1 MRDKMMKGMNDIEN
15 VGIMQGF
22 MDALGSDDMEDD
34 DEYDDEDMVE
44 RRPDSP
50 EILMNNLRGDMR
62 SIDARRDE
70 LADLVGYAAAT
81 ETPESVL
88 AMLQPVLAQQGGGGL
103 GGLPQSAPMAQGPQ
117 APMPPG
123 PPPGM
128 PPGAP
133 PMGGG
138 LGAMPPEGAMGL
150 PPGPPPGPPGPPPLQ
165 MAKGGLV
172 QHFQAGSDEEGVTPL
187 DERDERMP
195 SEAAARILDPE
206 TKAALRAQFLQLMQ
220 PRPAAEIPTLEAA
233 MQRRLPQ
240 YEQLLGANREAL
252 QGQVLLD
259 LAQRAFGYAANVDE
273 QGRPL
278 QGSQASRM
286 LAAFRG
292 VPGTIAAAGSEI
304 AKADRAVRL
313 GALQAA
319 EKDISALQAQQ
330 ARAQQARES
339 AILGAARSGMLME
352 GREDRLNQEAQLRER
367 LQSARLNAQQ
377 LNTQYRETVRERIAA
392 DERAS
397 RERTE
402 EARLEA
408 AKLRNQENNLYRQ
421 LSNVNTNAT
430 RREIALLGFAS
441 QASIAEA
448 RDAAAFQRTQLQT
461 SSRELIAAEQ
471 RVSKENSE
479 EARRELARV
488 IEENRNLTR
497 RYVADTQR
505 ATQLEVT
512 DRRNL
517 TAEKLQSVKDEAAA
531 ARQAAEL
538 ASRERVA
545 AEARAAK
552 ERTAE
557 ALQAA
562 QDARQREQ
570 LASLD
575 ARAAASR
582 ENSFNIAMLRA
593 GSAEAI
599 AAGRRAPV
607 AAEFRGNWFMPIVT
621 DPTLARAFAT
631 GNTSE
636 DNEAKIN
643 AAIVEYTKPVVTTTR
658 DPETGALTSTTQ
670 SRPLP
675 QVWVNA
681 FRARNMPI
689 PSFQRESTATPPP
702 SVGAGV
708 PGGAAIPMPATAPIP
723 PLPGTQP
730 QAVQPAPAAVTPPP
744 AAPAT
749 EAPVPSPISAAAP
762 LPTRQSLWDV
772 ADRMTGPLAAA
783 RAAVSQVP
791 GFGFVGAEDAGIR
804 RNAMLET
811 ESLIEASLKNSRA
824 PVDEQRRLRALVN
837 VSPTISDVNKYRSD
851 LLGIANTLYSE
862 YAAAASLMGNPDTTP
877 AMRNEARAKVQAT
890 SKLLERIA
898 PPIYDDVTLARVKD
912 QLAPGTNFLYLN
924 PQTNRLQAARVP
936 RSR

>member
-1 MRDKMMKGMNDIEN
+1 MNPKAMDVEN
-15 VGIMQGF
+15 IGIMQGF
-22 MDALGSDDMEDD
+22 MDRMM
-34 DEYDDEDMVE
+34 DDEDEGDDEDEAMPE

-70 LADLVGYAAAT
+70 LADLVGYAAAAD
-81 ETPESVL
+81 TPEPVL
-88 AMLQPVLAQQGGGGL
+88 AMLQPVLAQQGGL

-117 APMPPG
+117 PPMGPPPG
-123 PPPGM
+123 GPPGMPPGM

-138 LGAMPPEGAMGL
+138 LGAMPPEGAMGV
-150 PPGPPPGPPGPPPLQ
+150 PPGPPPGPPGASPLQ
-165 MAKGGLV
+165 MAQGGLV
-172 QHFQAGSDEEGVTPL
+172 QRFQAGSDEEGVTL
-187 DERDERMP
+187 VDERDERMP

-206 TKAALRAQFLQLMQ
+206 TKSALRKQFLELMQ

-240 YEQLLGANREAL
+240 YEQLLGGNREAL

-278 QGSQASRM
+278 QGNQASRM

-292 VPGTIAAAGSEI
+292 VPGTLAAAGAEMS
-304 AKADRAVRL
+304 KADRAVRL

-330 ARAQQARES
+330 ARADRARQS
-339 AILGAARSGMLME
+339 AILGAARSGMLIE
-352 GREDRLNQEAQLRER
+352 GREDCLAQEAALREKLQAARLDAQR
-367 LQSARLNAQQ
+367 LQ
-377 LNTQYRETVRERIAA
+377 TEYRDTVRERIAA
-392 DERAS
+392 EARAS
-397 RERTE
+397 RKRSEDT
-402 EARLEA
+402 RLEA
-408 AKLRNQENNLYRQ
+408 ARLRNQEDNLYRQ
-421 LSNVNTNAT
+421 LANVNTNAT
-430 RREIALLGFAS
+430 RREIALQGFAS

-448 RDAAAFQRTQLQT
+448 RDSAAFERTQLQT
-461 SSRELIAAEQ
+461 ASRERVAAEQ
-471 RVSKENSE
+471 MLSRENTE
-479 EARRELARV
+479 MNREALRRATEA
-488 IEENRNLTR
+488 ERNLTR

-517 TAEKLQSVKDEAAA
+517 TAEKRQEVKDQSAA

-545 AEARAAK
+545 ADARAAR
-552 ERTAE
+552 EQTAE
-557 ALQAA
+557 AIQAA
-562 QDARQREQ
+562 QDARQQEM

-575 ARAAASR
+575 ARSAASR
-582 ENSFNIAMLRA
+582 ENAFNIALLRT

-599 AAGRRAPV
+599 AAGRRPPV
-607 AAEFRGNWFMPIVT
+607 AAEFRGNWFMPLVT
-621 DPTLARAFAT
+621 DPGLARAFAS

-636 DNEAKIN
+636 ENEARIS
-643 AAIVEYTKPVVTTTR
+643 AAIVEYTKPMVTTTR
-658 DPETGALTSTTQ
+658 DETGVLVSTTQ

-675 QVWVNA
+675 QYWLDA

-689 PSFQRESTATPPP
+689 PSFQRESATTPPP
-702 SVGAGV
+702 GVGGVVQSV
-708 PGGAAIPMPATAPIP
+708 AAIPLPALAPSP
-723 PLPGTQP
+723 PVPVG
-730 QAVQPAPAAVTPPP
+730 AAPVAQSAPVAAVTPPP
-744 AAPAT
+744 AASAT
-749 EAPVPSPISAAAP
+749 EAPVQSPISATAP

-772 ADRMTGPLAAA
+772 ADRMTGLVPAA
-783 RAAVSQVP
+783 RAAISQVP
-791 GFGFVGAEDAGIR
+791 GFGFVGAEDAGTR

-837 VSPTISDVNKYRSD
+837 VGPTISDVSKYRSD
-851 LLGIANTLYSE
+851 LLGIANTLYAEYVSASRLLNSSGTTSE
-862 YAAAASLMGNPDTTP
+862 
-877 AMRNEARAKVQAT
+877 MRNDARAKVQAT
-890 SKLLERIA
+890 AKLLERIA
-898 PPIYDDVTLARVKD
+898 PPIYDDATLAQVQG
-912 QLAPGTNFLYLN
+912 QLAPGMHFLYLN
-924 PQTNRLQAARVP
+924 PNTNRLEALRVP
-936 RSR
+936 QPR

>member
-1 MRDKMMKGMNDIEN
+1 
-15 VGIMQGF
+15 
-22 MDALGSDDMEDD
+22 
-34 DEYDDEDMVE
+34 
-44 RRPDSP
+44 
-50 EILMNNLRGDMR
+50 
-62 SIDARRDE
+62 
-70 LADLVGYAAAT
+70 
-81 ETPESVL
+81 
-88 AMLQPVLAQQGGGGL
+88 
-103 GGLPQSAPMAQGPQ
+103 
-117 APMPPG
+117 MPPVG
-123 PPPGM
+123 
-128 PPGAP
+128 
-133 PMGGG
+133 
-138 LGAMPPEGAMGL
+138 
-150 PPGPPPGPPGPPPLQ
+150 

-172 QHFQAGSDEEGVTPL
+172 QHFQEGSDEEGVTPL

-195 SEAAARILDPE
+195 SEAASRILDPE
-206 TKAALRAQFLQLMQ
+206 TKAALRQQFLQLMQ

-233 MQRRLPQ
+233 MARRMPQ
-240 YEQLLGANREAL
+240 YEQMLGGNREAL

-278 QGSQASRM
+278 RGSQASRL

-292 VPGTIAAAGSEI
+292 VPGTLAAAGAEA

-330 ARAQQARES
+330 ARADQARQS
-339 AILGAARSGMLME
+339 AILGAARSGMLIE
-352 GREDRLNQEAQLRER
+352 GREDRLAKEAELRER
-367 LQSARLNAQQ
+367 LQGAQLDAQQ
-377 LNTQYRETVRERIAA
+377 LNTQYRETVRERIKAE
-392 DERAS
+392 DRAS
-397 RERTE
+397 RERSE

-441 QASIAEA
+441 QATIAEA

-471 RVSKENSE
+471 RVSQEKSE

-488 IEENRNLTR
+488 IEENRDLTR

-512 DRRNL
+512 DRRSL

-557 ALQAA
+557 AIQAA
-562 QDARQREQ
+562 QDARQKEQ

-582 ENSFNIAMLRA
+582 ENAFNIAMLRT

-599 AAGRRAPV
+599 AGGRRAPV

-621 DPTLARAFAT
+621 DPTLARAFAA

-636 DNEAKIN
+636 DNEARIS

-670 SRPLP
+670 YRPLP
-675 QVWVNA
+675 QAWVNA

-689 PSFQRESTATPPP
+689 PSFQRESTAMPPP
-702 SVGAGV
+702 SVGEGM
-708 PGGAAIPMPATAPIP
+708 PGGAAIPLPATAAVP
-723 PLPGTQP
+723 PLPTMAPEGAT
-730 QAVQPAPAAVTPPP
+730 APAPAVATPT
-744 AAPAT
+744 APA
-749 EAPVPSPISAAAP
+749 EAPLPSPISVAP
-762 LPTRQSLWDV
+762 PAPTRQSLFDV
-772 ADRMTGPLAAA
+772 APSMTGPINAA
-783 RAAVSQVP
+783 RAAVSQIP
-791 GFGFVGAEDAGIR
+791 GFGFVGAEDAAVR
-804 RNAMLET
+804 RTAMLET
-811 ESLIEASLKNSRA
+811 EALIEASLKNSRA
-824 PVDEQRRLRALVN
+824 PIDEQRRLRALLN
-837 VSPTISDVNKYRSD
+837 VGPTISDVNKYRSD
-851 LLGIANTLYSE
+851 LVGIANTLYSE
-862 YAAAASLMGNPDTTP
+862 YVSAATTMRNPDATP
-877 AMRNEARAKVQAT
+877 AMRNDARLKANAT
-890 SKLLERIA
+890 SKLLERVA
-898 PPIYDDVTLARVKD
+898 PPIYDDATLAAVKD
-912 QLAPGTNFLYLN
+912 QLAPGTAFLYLN
-924 PQTNRLQAARVP
+924 PKGKLEALRVP
-936 RSR
+936 RGR

>member
-1 MRDKMMKGMNDIEN
+1 MKGMPDTEN

-22 MDALGSDDMEDD
+22 MDRMM
-34 DEYDDEDMVE
+34 DDEDEGDDEDEAMPE

-70 LADLVGYAAAT
+70 LADLVGYSAAAD
-81 ETPESVL
+81 TPEPVL
-88 AMLQPVLAQQGGGGL
+88 AMLQPVLAQQGGL
-103 GGLPQSAPMAQGPQ
+103 GGLPQSTPMAQGPQ
-117 APMPPG
+117 PPMAPPQG
-123 PPPGM
+123 GPPGM

-150 PPGPPPGPPGPPPLQ
+150 PPGPPPGPPGQPPLQ
-165 MAKGGLV
+165 MARGGLV
-172 QHFQAGSDEEGVTPL
+172 QHFQEGSDEEGVTPL

-195 SEAAARILDPE
+195 SEAASRILDPE
-206 TKAALRAQFLQLMQ
+206 TKAALRQQFLQLMQ

-233 MQRRLPQ
+233 MQRRMPQ
-240 YEQLLGANREAL
+240 YEQMLGGNREAL

-292 VPGTIAAAGSEI
+292 VPGTLAAAGAEA

-330 ARAQQARES
+330 ARADQARQG
-339 AILGAARSGMLME
+339 AILGAARSGMLIE
-352 GREDRLNQEAQLRER
+352 GREDRLNQEAQLREK
-367 LQSARLNAQQ
+367 LQGARLDAQQ

-392 DERAS
+392 EQRAS
-397 RERTE
+397 RERSE

-421 LSNVNTNAT
+421 LGNANTNAT

-441 QASIAEA
+441 QATIAEA
-448 RDAAAFQRTQLQT
+448 RDSAAFERTQLQT
-461 SSRELIAAEQ
+461 ASRERIAAEQ
-471 RVSKENSE
+471 RVSRENSDAARLE
-479 EARRELARV
+479 LQRAIEAERD
-488 IEENRNLTR
+488 LTR

-505 ATQLEVT
+505 VTQLEVT
-512 DRRNL
+512 DRRSL
-517 TAEKLQSVKDEAAA
+517 TAEKLQSVKDESAA

-557 ALQAA
+557 AIQAA

-575 ARAAASR
+575 ARSAASR
-582 ENSFNIAMLRA
+582 ENAFNIAMLRM
-593 GSAEAI
+593 GSAESI
-599 AAGRRAPV
+599 AAGRRPGA

-621 DPTLARAFAT
+621 DPTLARAFAA

-636 DNEAKIN
+636 DNEARIN

-675 QVWVNA
+675 QAWVNA

-702 SVGAGV
+702 SVGGGM
-708 PGGAAIPMPATAPIP
+708 PGGAAIPVPETAPLP
-723 PLPGTQP
+723 PLPGGAAP
-730 QAVQPAPAAVTPPP
+730 VAQPAPAA
-744 AAPAT
+744 AAPAGAAAPV

-772 ADRMTGPLAAA
+772 ADQMTGPLPAA

-791 GFGFVGAEDAGIR
+791 GFGFVGAEEGATRLAGRQI
-804 RNAMLET
+804 T
-811 ESLIEASLKNSRA
+811 ESLIEAALKNPRA
-824 PVDEQRRLRALVN
+824 PVEEQRRLRALVN
-837 VSPTISDVNKYRSD
+837 VGPTLSDVNKFRSN
-851 LLGIANTLYSE
+851 LLGNANTLYTEYVFASE
-862 YAAAASLMGNPDTTP
+862 ILGNQNTTP
-877 AMRNEARAKVQAT
+877 AMRNDARQKLAA
-890 SKLLERIA
+890 SAKLLEQIA
-898 PPIYDDVTLARVKD
+898 PPIYDDATLARVKD

-924 PQTNRLQAARVP
+924 PRTNRLEALRVP
-936 RSR
+936 RSK